1 MTDYIA
7 ISDDVRALPEFP
19 CEHCIMQGEGCTKTG
34 PYCFDI
40 PFINSTIL
48 HYCFPSNLPAY
59 CSGAFYAQCDDCVE
73 AGCSI
78 KTTYALIGVHPINTG
93 VGGNVYV
100 ASGTGNVY
108 ISASNTLISSPW

>member
-19 CEHCIMQGEGCTKTG
+19 CERCIMQGAGCTKTG
-34 PYCFDI
+34 PYCFDTL
-40 PFINSTIL
+40 FINSTIL

-78 KTTYALIGVHPINTG
+78 KTTYALIAVHPINTG
-93 VGGNVYV
+93 VGNVYL
-100 ASGTGNVY
+100 ASGTGTVY